1 MKESPIFARTHDL
14 VLWLL
19 ARAESFPRS
28 QRFVLTKRLQD
39 AALDFQEKLVEASLG
54 RRGDQARRLVEAD
67 VELGKLRFY
76 LRLCHEMGWLS
87 TGQYGHASRM
97 ATEVGRLLGGWMKKA
112 APSGGT

>member
-1 MKESPIFARTHDL
+1 MKQSPVFARTHDL

-28 QRFVLTKRLQD
+28 QRFVLTRRLQD

-54 RRGDQARRLVEAD
+54 RKSDLGQRLVEAD

-76 LRLCHEMGWLS
+76 LRLCHELAWLS
-87 TGQYGHASRM
+87 TGQYAHASKM
-97 ATEVGRLLGGWMKKA
+97 VAEVGRLLGGWRKKA
-112 APSGGT
+112 AQPTGR

>member
-97 ATEVGRLLGGWMKKA
+97 AAEVGRLLGGWMKKA